1 MKSDISADA
10 TMKLKKHSDLE
21 FFLSWPE
28 GLTKVKEGWINFLEH
43 KKDNTDD
50 NSIKT

>member
-1 MKSDISADA
+1 
-10 TMKLKKHSDLE
+10 MKLKKHSDLQ
-21 FFLSWPE
+21 FFLFWPE
-28 GLTKVKEGWINFLEH
+28 RLTKVQEGWINFLEH